1 MFFGGFFCV
10 CGFFWFFFFLSFIL
24 ISLVILILLP
34 DYPDSNLFC
43 LCFWPFLSF
52 IPTKKHPF
60 AFFPALLVSFP
71 LLLFTLPI
79 LRNIFLTSPVMNP
92 APFLQSHITHPKVNA
107 SQDKKC
113 VFPCLGSVPCSKVLA
128 MRLNICFS
136 T

>member
-1 MFFGGFFCV
+1 MWGFF
-10 CGFFWFFFFLSFIL
+10 FRFFFPFIYFN
-24 ISLVILILLP
+24 ITGHS
-34 DYPDSNLFC
+34 YPSTRLF
-43 LCFWPFLSF
+43 F
-52 IPTKKHPF
+52 PF

>member
-1 MFFGGFFCV
+1 MFLA
-10 CGFFWFFFFLSFIL
+10 LSFFH
-24 ISLVILILLP
+24 P
-34 DYPDSNLFC
+34 P
-43 LCFWPFLSF
+43 
-52 IPTKKHPF
+52 KKHPF

-136 T
+136 TQVNDDPNSNICFQPFASALKIIKRLQPILTNYLGFMYVHF